1 MSNPGRSSTK
11 YRSINFSGH
20 HAHIIEIARSCR
32 NEEKFTDVIF
42 QCSNGKVFAHRLVLA
57 SCSSFMSQLFLSL
70 PQGLSE
76 YMIIIPN
83 IRKEIVEILLNF
95 IYTGEMMLSKKTQN
109 PLGPSKKDTSVS
121 SPRISCKRRIS
132 LDNTSTH
139 SLPPTKV
146 IIRGQA
152 RTRGRPTRTGGL
164 TRTSVMANSSES
176 EATKP
181 TGFHDMMNVETWIC
195 AICEEYDPNIAN
207 ADQSTT
213 EWIGCDC
220 NRWYHQFCTKLKVLD
235 KNFNCAHV
243 NLECLPT

>member
-95 IYTGEMMLSKKTQN
+95 IYTGEMMLSKSNTWDLQQLVHILHIDPENVKIYLNEDALQKPQN
-109 PLGPSKKDTSVS
+109 PLGPSKKEA
-121 SPRISCKRRIS
+121 II
-132 LDNTSTH
+132 H
-139 SLPPTKV
+139 A
-146 IIRGQA
+146 IRGKK
-152 RTRGRPTRTGGL
+152 RFTGQL
-164 TRTSVMANSSES
+164 YLWER
-176 EATKP
+176 
-181 TGFHDMMNVETWIC
+181 
-195 AICEEYDPNIAN
+195 
-207 ADQSTT
+207 
-213 EWIGCDC
+213 
-220 NRWYHQFCTKLKVLD
+220 
-235 KNFNCAHV
+235 
-243 NLECLPT
+243 